1 MKNYALLF
9 VLLFSGMIISAQ
21 EKTFNDIFQY
31 KTGNNDGKD
40 LTIEF
45 AGIYFTYMNDPQYK
59 ERAKVISEGDFIMY
73 NGNKYYKNDIGQ
85 DVFNKVKMGLVNI
98 QFDIYQGSSRVSTVR
113 RNNVSTSAG
122 LIQYGYFWRT
132 LWPGVS
138 AENAK
143 NIYEKGFTVKNV
155 KIYDVKFNVY
165 PIKDLLAKR
174 KRKAEAKVREEE
186 RLRVEAEKKKIEEER
201 LQVEAQKK
209 EEERLRLEAE
219 AKKKEEERLK
229 KLEIENKKNESRE
242 KRFEEE
248 KKEENRQAE
257 IEANE
262 RKEELRLKKEAIDR
276 NLEIEK
282 KRIEK
287 ESADNA
293 AVRRRLAERRKE
305 EEARKKREFEKS
317 RKKVEKS
324 LGTAFS
330 SGITSLVDGGGSLKF
345 VYGIRTVEGDEPIR
359 SPLGASTLEV
369 GTGFGRIGVS
379 VGFSLVDNQDELNT
393 DTDNRRE
400 RASGGTWAFG
410 LDVTI
415 FKFKFLNSD
424 ADFGINGEYG
434 FGNLDFEVTS
444 SSSDFNIEY
453 ATSFYGVGA
462 QLKFLNFLYV
472 TYGYGKYTTEETRIS
487 NNTNVL
493 DPVDGFYTKLGFG
506 VKYDFGY

>member
-1 MKNYALLF
+1 
-9 VLLFSGMIISAQ
+9 MIISAQ
-21 EKTFNDIFQY
+21 KKLPEPKTDTYTLSRYYPKGDGYILSNLNFKSKVVLKQPGREKFAWGAVVYHKHNDMSVDGYIYKGITYSANELLSEFNINSNSLNSGVFLRIKVVFNNGKNYSSSVGAVGAHHTFDYVDNDENTNFGLSSISIV
-31 KTGNNDGKD
+31 NNPK
-40 LTIEF
+40 
-45 AGIYFTYMNDPQYK
+45 GIYIEGTIKRALAIK
-59 ERAKVISEGDFIMY
+59 E
-73 NGNKYYKNDIGQ
+73 Q
-85 DVFNKVKMGLVNI
+85 
-98 QFDIYQGSSRVSTVR
+98 
-113 RNNVSTSAG
+113 
-122 LIQYGYFWRT
+122 
-132 LWPGVS
+132 
-138 AENAK
+138 
-143 NIYEKGFTVKNV
+143 
-155 KIYDVKFNVY
+155 
-165 PIKDLLAKR
+165 KR
-174 KRKAEAKVREEE
+174 INEELRKKEEE
-186 RLRVEAEKKKIEEER
+186 RLRVEAENKKIEEER
-201 LQVEAQKK
+201 LMAEAQKI
-209 EEERLRLEAE
+209 
-219 AKKKEEERLK
+219 EEERLK
-229 KLEIENKKNESRE
+229 KLEIEKKKNESRE

-248 KKEENRQAE
+248 KKEENRQAQ

-330 SGITSLVDGGGSLKF
+330 SGITSLVDGGGALKF

-379 VGFSLVDNQDELNT
+379 IGFSLIDNQDELNT

-487 NNTNVL
+487 TSTNVL